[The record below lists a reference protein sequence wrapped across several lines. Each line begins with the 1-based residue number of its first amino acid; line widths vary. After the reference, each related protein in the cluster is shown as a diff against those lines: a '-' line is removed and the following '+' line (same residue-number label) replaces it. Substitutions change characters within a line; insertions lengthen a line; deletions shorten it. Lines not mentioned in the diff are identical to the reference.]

1 MYTHL
6 LLRELQNYNSLLNNH
21 GQENVG
27 SHQKKIFHVQGQRG
41 SPRKTVGEVKSHL
54 ESSSIPTRDTQR
66 AQTNLVCTRTQRPQ
80 ETETVLCL
88 SVSCGGTG
96 QQGPA
101 TRAGALGAVDQGMT

>member
-1 MYTHL
+1 M
-6 LLRELQNYNSLLNNH
+6 
-21 GQENVG
+21 VG
-27 SHQKKIFHVQGQRG
+27 VA
-41 SPRKTVGEVKSHL
+41 KSCL
-54 ESSSIPTRDTQR
+54 ESNPVSARDTQR
-66 AQTNLVCTRTQRPQ
+66 AQTNLMCTRTQRPQ